1 LFGGD
6 REAARELATQ
16 TAQNKARIVELLQL
30 ISSAT
35 LDTEVRAMMEDQ
47 VRIMQKQQDRLAQ
60 LATREQEDRGFF
72 GRFG

>member
-6 REAARELATQ
+6 REAAREIANQ
-16 TAQNKARIVELLQL
+16 TARNKARIVELQQL

-47 VRIMQKQQDRLAQ
+47 IRIVQKEQDRLAQ
-60 LATREQEDRGFF
+60 LATREQEDRGIF